1 MFPPA
6 HIPYRLAYERAYYA
20 ALEEANSMSDPSQPV
35 NTSAAAAFPPAA
47 PPAGGAF
54 PLPPP
59 PAFPTAPPAFDGG
72 APPASAAYAYQ
83 GQAYLTPT
91 QDALVAQTSGL
102 AIASLVCSL
111 AALGVV
117 LFPPLILA
125 CIAGVICGHLAL
137 WRIGRSHGQL
147 KGKGFAIAGLIIGY
161 VLFALTL
168 LGIVA
173 IVLLVTPVGIH
184 LFG

>member
-1 MFPPA
+1 
-6 HIPYRLAYERAYYA
+6 
-20 ALEEANSMSDPSQPV
+20 MSDPSQPV
-35 NTSAAAAFPPAA
+35 NTSAAAAAAFPPST

-59 PAFPTAPPAFDGG
+59 PAFPTAPPAFDSGYVP
-72 APPASAAYAYQ
+72 APASYAAYPQ
-83 GQAYLTPT
+83 GLAPT